1 MKFWTTAPEAY
12 DYSYTVDTDV
22 RKISRTSAYTDV
34 RSGLKMG
41 LIYRLVEIT
50 DPNRVQYQRERYLS
64 GLHPAIPFESLLQ
77 ELP

>member
-12 DYSYTVDTDV
+12 DYSYTVDTE
-22 RKISRTSAYTDV
+22 V

-41 LIYRLVEIT
+41 HIYRLVEIT
-50 DPNRVQYQRERYLS
+50 DPSRVEYQRARYRS
-64 GLHPAIPFESLLQ
+64 GFYPSLPFESLQQ

>member
-22 RKISRTSAYTDV
+22 R
-34 RSGLKMG
+34 SGLKMG
-41 LIYRLVEIT
+41 HIYRLVEIT
-50 DPNRVQYQRERYLS
+50 DPNRVQYQRERYQS
-64 GLHPAIPFESLLQ
+64 GLHPSIPFESMTQ